1 MQFSKKEVYLRKKDH
16 KLKELIDTNG
26 HIIFKANK
34 ENQFNSLVDIIISQ
48 FISTKAAY
56 SISNKIKSN
65 FSSKILHEKHFKR
78 LTIKDIK
85 KLGLSENKAK
95 SIKELSNL
103 FLETNSLNLEKLDY
117 ISILNSIF
125 GIGPWSINMF
135 EIFCLGK
142 FDIFSSKD
150 AGLRLAMNNL
160 NMVNKNSGFYKYDEY
175 AKKWKPYRSIA
186 SIHLWKMVD

>member
-1 MQFSKKEVYLRKKDH
+1 MKFSKKEVYLRKKDH
-16 KLKELIDTNG
+16 KLKKLIDTNG

-34 ENQFNSLVDIIISQ
+34 ENQFSTLVDIIISQ

-56 SISNKIKSN
+56 SITKKIKGN
-65 FSSKILHEKHFKR
+65 FSSELLNENHFKS

-117 ISILNSIF
+117 NSILNSIF

-150 AGLRLAMNNL
+150 AALRLAMNNL
-160 NMVNKNSGFYKYDEY
+160 NMVKKNSDFSIYDEY
-175 AKKWKPYRSIA
+175 AKQWKPYRSIA

>member
-1 MQFSKKEVYLRKKDH
+1 MQFSKKEEYLRKKDY

-160 NMVNKNSGFYKYDEY
+160 NMVNKNSDFYKYDEY